1 MLLQRN
7 AKNVC
12 ATRRRRFDMCL
23 ATSLKTVI
31 SPDQQDC
38 PVGSSEQMKYTTEA
52 NRCLCLNRPD
62 FRVTGRRSMHVRGD
76 SPDPGRLSEFVH
88 HEPGMLDMTFMSAR
102 IARNHFDCLI
112 MSGSRLTRSI
122 HRPHLQRQIAPTAW
136 ISSFLCTFPIPRS

>member
-62 FRVTGRRSMHVRGD
+62 FRVTGRTSMHVRGD
-76 SPDPGRLSEFVH
+76 SPDPADCQSSYTMSPEC
-88 HEPGMLDMTFMSAR
+88 LDMTFMSAR
-102 IARNHFDCLI
+102 IAE
-112 MSGSRLTRSI
+112 
-122 HRPHLQRQIAPTAW
+122 
-136 ISSFLCTFPIPRS
+136 